1 MSNPL
6 SPPWTPVSDEE
17 QKVSLRK
24 ELEGE
29 VPKGHVLHK
38 QKVEAVAKRDDD
50 DDVLFKLDEDRYAI
64 VHLTYNK
71 ETDPQWPHT
80 TLCAWDEFLKAQHHF

>member
-1 MSNPL
+1 M
-6 SPPWTPVSDEE
+6 T
-17 QKVSLRK
+17 
-24 ELEGE
+24 
-29 VPKGHVLHK
+29 
-38 QKVEAVAKRDDD
+38 VALDDD